1 MVNIIKMA
9 YRDLGR
15 NRRRSFFSAL
25 ALGLGLALLLLM
37 AGVIQW
43 EIRNST
49 DKTVRLQSGHLQVRA
64 QSYNEDKTSLAW
76 SDLIE
81 NPEALAAKI
90 ASQLQP
96 QVQVAT
102 PRLYASGIVVSGDA
116 SLGVRIIG
124 IDPASPANAP
134 FRDGLVGGQFIT
146 ADDTSGILIGKTLAD
161 KMGLAAGGT
170 TTLLVNT
177 SNGTVEQQV
186 FTIRGIYSTDTPSY
200 DESTV
205 FLPMSKA
212 QAFSQAGNHASAIF
226 ILLKDRSQTDAVAA
240 ALQSSQ
246 YQVLTFDQMNPLIV
260 MIDTYANSFMIVL
273 YLIVL
278 AVTATVIVN
287 TLVMSVF
294 ERTREIGILAAIG
307 MKSSEIM
314 AMFFIESVFLA
325 VGGIILGLAVGVP
338 LVGWVGSTGIPI
350 GDIGTTGLLFGNRI
364 YTILTLSDSITL
376 SLLALFVSLLAALYP
391 ASLAA
396 RLEPVEALHGAQ

>member
-1 MVNIIKMA
+1 MLNIIKMA

-43 EIRNST
+43 EIRDST

-81 NPEALAAKI
+81 NPNAVAAQI
-90 ASQLQP
+90 ASLAP
-96 QVQVAT
+96 VQVAT

-116 SLGVRIIG
+116 SLGVRIMG

-161 KMGLAAGGT
+161 KMGLTAGGT

-177 SNGTVEQQV
+177 SNGTVEQQT
-186 FTIRGIYSTDTPSY
+186 FTIRGIYSTGTPSY
-200 DESTV
+200 DQSTV
-205 FLPMSKA
+205 FLPMAKA

-226 ILLKDRSQTDAVAA
+226 VLLKDRTQTDAVAA
-240 ALQSSQ
+240 ALQSNQ
-246 YQVLTFDQMNPLIV
+246 YTVLTFDQMNPLIV
-260 MIDTYANSFMIVL
+260 MMDTYANSFMIVL

-314 AMFFIESVFLA
+314 AMFFIESCFLA
-325 VGGIILGLAVGVP
+325 FGGIILGLAVGVP

-350 GDIGTTGLLFGNRI
+350 GDIGMTGLLFGNRI